1 MSKENPLSHH
11 EQLRYDYLL
20 KNIHYLNEREKNE
33 FVYLQEKLTLAREIV
48 ALAWNKKEK
57 SRLTYQAM
65 RTGVAHNPNH
75 KHSLS
80 LQKRKDGS
88 SVLNEFLW

>member
-20 KNIHYLNEREKNE
+20 KNIHY
-33 FVYLQEKLTLAREIV
+33 
-48 ALAWNKKEK
+48 
-57 SRLTYQAM
+57 
-65 RTGVAHNPNH
+65 H